1 MVNIPVISSIIY
13 TIKIEKGYL
22 MGIFSNNVMGFY
34 NPDLQNTK
42 IADFPRYDFAKPV
55 KPQARYLTPVA
66 WALSFPDVL
75 KHKAKISRNLQ
86 GVKPPYIMLCNHN
99 SFLDFKVMTA
109 ALFPRRANY
118 VVALDGFIGREGIMR
133 MVGCI
138 SKRKFVNDLHL
149 IRQTT
154 RLLDQGQIVVY
165 YPEARYS
172 HIGTN
177 SVLPESL
184 GKMLK
189 YLQVPVVTLLFHG
202 HHIAEPA
209 WNQVHRIVP
218 VEAEMDLLLTK
229 DQIDQLSP
237 AEIQEKVTE
246 ALVFD
251 DYAWQYQNQVR
262 VDFPQRA
269 EGLHRVLYQCP
280 HCGTEYKMRSEGA
293 QLSCA
298 ACGKAWELTEY
309 GQLQALQGE
318 TEFNSPPAWYE
329 WQRANVRAEVR
340 AGTYGMESEV
350 LIDSLPNSR
359 GFVQLGKGWLRH
371 DMNGIVLK
379 GSHLGEDFEV
389 VKSNQSL
396 YSIHVEYNYIDKK
409 RDCVDVSTLEDT
421 YFAYPL
427 AENTS
432 VTKIALAVEEL
443 YLLEM
448 EK

>member
-1 MVNIPVISSIIY
+1 
-13 TIKIEKGYL
+13 

-34 NPDLQNTK
+34 NPDFQNKK
-42 IADFPRYDFAKPV
+42 IADFDRYDFVKPV
-55 KPQARYLTPVA
+55 LPQARYLTPVA
-66 WALSFPDVL
+66 WALSYPDVW
-75 KHKAKISRNLQ
+75 KYKAKITRDLQ

-99 SFLDFKVMTA
+99 SFLDFKIMTA

-118 VVALDGFIGREGIMR
+118 VVALDGFIGREWIMR
-133 MVGCI
+133 KVGCI
-138 SKRKFVNDLHL
+138 AKRKFVNDIYL
-149 IRQTT
+149 IRQTS

-177 SVLPESL
+177 SVLPDSL

-189 YLQVPVVTLLFHG
+189 YLQVPVVSLLFHG
-202 HHIAEPA
+202 HHINEPA
-209 WNQVHRIVP
+209 WNQVSRGVP
-218 VEAEMDLLLTK
+218 VEAEMKL
-229 DQIDQLSP
+229 QLSKEHVARLSP
-237 AEIQEKVTE
+237 EEIQAKVTE
-246 ALVFD
+246 ALVYD
-251 DYAWQYQNQVR
+251 DYAWQYENQVR
-262 VDFPQRA
+262 VEYPERA
-269 EGLHRVLYQCP
+269 EEMHRVLYQCP
-280 HCGTEYKMRSEGA
+280 NCGTEYRMRSEGS
-293 QLSCA
+293 QLSCT
-298 ACGKAWELTEY
+298 ACGKAWQLTEY

-318 TEFNSPPAWYE
+318 TEFSSPPAWYE
-329 WQRANVRAEVR
+329 WQRENVRAEVR

-350 LIDSLPNSR
+350 LIDSLPDSK

-371 DMNGIVLK
+371 DMNGMVLK

-427 AENTS
+427 SDDTS

-443 YLLEM
+443 YQLEM

>member
-1 MVNIPVISSIIY
+1 
-13 TIKIEKGYL
+13 

-34 NPDLQNTK
+34 NPDFQNKK
-42 IADFPRYDFAKPV
+42 IADFDRYDFVKPV
-55 KPQARYLTPVA
+55 LPQARYLTPVA
-66 WALSFPDVL
+66 WALSYPDVW
-75 KHKAKISRNLQ
+75 KHKAKITRDLQ

-99 SFLDFKVMTA
+99 SFLDFKIMTA

-118 VVALDGFIGREGIMR
+118 VVALDGFIGREWIMR
-133 MVGCI
+133 KVGCI
-138 SKRKFVNDLHL
+138 AKRKFVNDIYL
-149 IRQTT
+149 IRQTS

-177 SVLPESL
+177 SVLPDSL

-189 YLQVPVVTLLFHG
+189 YLQVPVVSLLFHG
-202 HHIAEPA
+202 HHINEPA
-209 WNQVHRIVP
+209 WNQVSRGVP
-218 VEAEMDLLLTK
+218 VEAEMKLQLSKEQVL
-229 DQIDQLSP
+229 QLSP
-237 AEIQEKVTE
+237 EEIQAKVTE

-251 DYAWQYQNQVR
+251 DYAWQYENQVR
-262 VDFPQRA
+262 VDYPKRA
-269 EGLHRVLYQCP
+269 EEMHRVLYQCP
-280 HCGTEYKMRSEGA
+280 NCGTEYRMRSEGS
-293 QLSCA
+293 QLSCT

-318 TEFNSPPAWYE
+318 TEFSSPPSWYE
-329 WQRANVRAEVR
+329 WQRENVRAEVR

-350 LIDSLPNSR
+350 LIDSLPDSK

-371 DMNGIVLK
+371 DMNGMVLK

-409 RDCVDVSTLEDT
+409 RDCVDVSTLEDS

-427 AENTS
+427 SDDTS

-443 YLLEM
+443 YNLEM

>member
-1 MVNIPVISSIIY
+1 
-13 TIKIEKGYL
+13 
-22 MGIFSNNVMGFY
+22 
-34 NPDLQNTK
+34 
-42 IADFPRYDFAKPV
+42 
-55 KPQARYLTPVA
+55 
-66 WALSFPDVL
+66 
-75 KHKAKISRNLQ
+75 
-86 GVKPPYIMLCNHN
+86 
-99 SFLDFKVMTA
+99 MTA
-109 ALFPRRANY
+109 AIFPRRANY

-133 MVGCI
+133 QVGCI
-138 SKRKFVNDLHL
+138 AKRKFVSDIHL

-154 RLLDQGQIVVY
+154 RLLDQSQIVVY

-172 HIGTN
+172 HVGTN
-177 SVLPESL
+177 SVMPDSL

-189 YLQVPVVTLLFHG
+189 YLQVPVVSLLFHG
-202 HHIAEPA
+202 HHISKPA
-209 WNQVHRIVP
+209 WNQVSRGVP
-218 VEAEMDLLLTK
+218 VEAELKLQLTEE
-229 DQIDQLSP
+229 QIDQLSP
-237 AEIQEKVTE
+237 SEIQKIVTD
-246 ALVFD
+246 ALTYD
-251 DYAWQYQNQVR
+251 DYAWQYENQVR
-262 VDFPQRA
+262 VDHPQRA

-280 HCGTEYKMRSEGA
+280 NCRAEYRMRSQGV

-298 ACGKAWELTEY
+298 ACGKVWELSEY

-318 TEFNSPPAWYE
+318 TEFSAPPAWYE

-350 LIDSLPNSR
+350 LIDSLPNSK

-371 DMNGIVLK
+371 DMNGMVLK

-389 VKSNQSL
+389 VKANQSL

-409 RDCVDVSTLEDT
+409 RDCVDISTLQDT

-427 AENTS
+427 SEDAS

-443 YLLEM
+443 YKLET

>member
-1 MVNIPVISSIIY
+1 
-13 TIKIEKGYL
+13 
-22 MGIFSNNVMGFY
+22 MGIFSDNVMGLY
-34 NPDLQNTK
+34 NQDLQNTK
-42 IADFPRYDFAKPV
+42 IADFPRYDFARQV

-66 WALSFPDVL
+66 WALSFPDVW
-75 KHKAKISRNLQ
+75 KHKAKITRDLQ

-99 SFLDFKVMTA
+99 CFLDFKVMTA

-118 VVALDGFIGREGIMR
+118 VVALDGFIGREALMR
-133 MVGCI
+133 SVGCI
-138 SKRKFVNDLHL
+138 SKRKFVNDIDL
-149 IRQTT
+149 IRQTS
-154 RLLDQGQIVVY
+154 RLLNQGQIVVY

-202 HHIAEPA
+202 HHIDEPA
-209 WNQVHRIVP
+209 WNQVSRGVP
-218 VEAEMDLLLTK
+218 VEAEMKLQLTK
-229 DQIDQLSP
+229 EQLAGLSP
-237 AEIQEKVTE
+237 AEIQAKVTD
-246 ALVFD
+246 ALVYD
-251 DYAWQYQNQVR
+251 DYAWQQENQVR
-262 VDFPQRA
+262 VDYPKCA
-269 EGLHRVLYQCP
+269 EEMHRVLYQCP
-280 HCGTEYKMRSEGA
+280 HCKAEYRMQSQGS
-293 QLSCA
+293 QLSCT
-298 ACGKAWELTEY
+298 ACGKVWELTEY

-318 TEFNSPPAWYE
+318 TEFTSPPAWYE
-329 WQRANVRAEVR
+329 WQRQNVRAEVR

-350 LIDSLPNSR
+350 LIDSLPDSK

-371 DMNGIVLK
+371 DMHGMVLK
-379 GSHLGEDFEV
+379 GSHLGEEFEV

-409 RDCVDVSTLEDT
+409 RDCVDISTLEDT

-427 AENTS
+427 SDDTS

-443 YLLEM
+443 YKLEM

>member
-1 MVNIPVISSIIY
+1 
-13 TIKIEKGYL
+13 

-34 NPDLQNTK
+34 NPDFQNKK
-42 IADFPRYDFAKPV
+42 IADFDRYDFVKPV
-55 KPQARYLTPVA
+55 LPQARYLTPVA
-66 WALSFPDVL
+66 WALSYPDVW
-75 KHKAKISRNLQ
+75 KHKAKITRDLQ

-99 SFLDFKVMTA
+99 SFLDFKIMTA

-118 VVALDGFIGREGIMR
+118 VVALDGFIGREWIMR
-133 MVGCI
+133 KVGCI
-138 SKRKFVNDLHL
+138 AKRKFVNDIYL
-149 IRQTT
+149 IRQTS

-177 SVLPESL
+177 SVLPDSL

-189 YLQVPVVTLLFHG
+189 YLQVPVVSLLFHG
-202 HHIAEPA
+202 HHINEPA
-209 WNQVHRIVP
+209 WNQVSRGVP
-218 VEAEMDLLLTK
+218 VEAEMKLQLSK
-229 DQIDQLSP
+229 DQVLQLSP
-237 AEIQEKVTE
+237 EEIQAKVTE
-246 ALVFD
+246 ALVYD
-251 DYAWQYQNQVR
+251 DYAWQYENQVR
-262 VDFPQRA
+262 VEYPKRA
-269 EGLHRVLYQCP
+269 EEMHRVLYQCP
-280 HCGTEYKMRSEGA
+280 NCGTEYRMRSEGS
-293 QLSCA
+293 QLSCT
-298 ACGKAWELTEY
+298 ACGKVWELTEY

-318 TEFNSPPAWYE
+318 TEFSSPPAWYE
-329 WQRANVRAEVR
+329 WQRENVRAEVR
-340 AGTYGMESEV
+340 AGTYRMESEV
-350 LIDSLPNSR
+350 LIDSLPDSK

-371 DMNGIVLK
+371 DMNGMVLK

-427 AENTS
+427 SDDTS

-443 YLLEM
+443 YQLEM